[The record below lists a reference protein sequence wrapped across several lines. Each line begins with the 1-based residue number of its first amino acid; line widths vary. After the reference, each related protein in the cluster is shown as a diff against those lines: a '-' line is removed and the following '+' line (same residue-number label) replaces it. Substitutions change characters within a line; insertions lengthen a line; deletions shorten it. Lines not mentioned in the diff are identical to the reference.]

1 MTDDTIRHPE
11 YRIVRLLDAI
21 RDIPVDSRL
30 SNGFPDYLNNVLEGR
45 PLPPE
50 EVNSAYSPWV
60 LLSLVW
66 HLSQPRTILGVEFPG
81 GSLLNPAMVLDIVK
95 DLPSQDKLRV
105 LQRVQLIR
113 DAEIVLFE
121 DRNPRTSGS
130 REGILK

>member
-1 MTDDTIRHPE
+1 MTDTIRPPE

-21 RDIPVDSRL
+21 RDIPVDSQL
-30 SNGFPDYLNNVLEGR
+30 SNGFPDYLKNVLEGR

-50 EVNSAYSPWV
+50 EVNSAYRPWV

-81 GSLLNPAMVLDIVK
+81 GSLLNPALVLDIVK

-121 DRNPRTSGS
+121 DRNPRASGS
-130 REGILK
+130 REGLLK